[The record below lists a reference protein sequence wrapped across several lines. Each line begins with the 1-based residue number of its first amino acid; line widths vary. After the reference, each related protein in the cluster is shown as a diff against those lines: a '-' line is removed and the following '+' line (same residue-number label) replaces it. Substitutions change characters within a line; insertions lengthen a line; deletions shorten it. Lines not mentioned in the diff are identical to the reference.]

1 MKCIKLAFVLST
13 ITIMCSGH
21 AMRPAPLQSSGALH
35 TQFENAPNYAS
46 FIEDALRRPNEG
58 GEFYA
63 TIAYNRCLEV
73 AALEPKHFLEREQSP
88 RRDQAITH
96 VKALM
101 KRCTGVTNQFADTPV
116 IQRGPFRPTTKG
128 EALKEV
134 QRAVATNDPIMI
146 AATLEFH
153 SDELAGLSIPG
164 YVPEQHRRIGNLAAA
179 EAACEI
185 AASCHQ
191 HLWIQ
196 IMCATGEAC
205 QYSDLREF
213 LRDGLSAQD
222 RRRFDSVKL
231 ALLKHA
237 GR

>member
-1 MKCIKLAFVLST
+1 MKFIRIVFVLST
-13 ITIMCSGH
+13 ITIMFSGH
-21 AMRPAPLQSSGALH
+21 AIQPAPPQSSNALH
-35 TQFENAPNYAS
+35 IQFENAPNYAS
-46 FIEDALRRPNEG
+46 FIQDALRRPQDG

-73 AALEPKHFLEREQSP
+73 AAFEPRHFLEREQSP
-88 RRDQAITH
+88 RRDQAITY
-96 VKALM
+96 VKALIE
-101 KRCTGVTNQFADTPV
+101 RCSGVKNQFADTLV
-116 IQRGPFRPTTKG
+116 IQRGPFRPATK
-128 EALKEV
+128 EDALKEV
-134 QRAVATNDPIMI
+134 QRAVATKDRIMI
-146 AATLEFH
+146 AATVEIN
-153 SDELAGLSIPG
+153 SDDLAELSIPG
-164 YVPEQHRRIGNLAAA
+164 YLPEQHRRIGNLAAA

-185 AASCHQ
+185 AASCHA

-213 LRDGLSAQD
+213 LRDGLNAQD
-222 RRRFDSVKL
+222 TRQFDLIKL